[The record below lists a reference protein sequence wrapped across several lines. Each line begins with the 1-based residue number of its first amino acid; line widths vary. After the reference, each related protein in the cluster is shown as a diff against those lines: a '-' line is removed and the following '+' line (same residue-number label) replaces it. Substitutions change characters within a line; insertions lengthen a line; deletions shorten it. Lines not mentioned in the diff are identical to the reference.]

1 MGFLDNSETAPV
13 IKVKLTSKGKEL
25 LSKGLKDQDMF
36 DVIKFSFGDS
46 EIDYSL
52 PVENIQDLKISEPDI
67 NTQTIRSKLYYSG
80 DVPIGTPQIVLSSA
94 SGVVST
100 YGSVDVNV
108 YTLWSPVSGKYSEQY
123 NWINIGPLE
132 DYDFSLEKS
141 VDTSSVKISAYDVTG
156 STRIKIQGQTSNA
169 YSIFDLIIE

>member
-36 DVIKFSFGDS
+36 DVVKFSFGDS

-52 PVENIQDLKISEPDI
+52 PIENIQDQKMSEPDI

-80 DVPIGTPQIVLSSA
+80 DVPIGTPQAVLSIV
-94 SGVVST
+94 SGLVST
-100 YGSVDVNV
+100 YGSIDVNV
-108 YTLWSPVSGKYSEQY
+108 YTLWSPISGKYSEQY
-123 NWINIGPLE
+123 NWINLGPLE

-141 VDTSSVKISAYDVTG
+141 NDTMSAKISAYDVTG

-169 YSIFDLIIE
+169 YSIFELFVE